1 MTVRRGR
8 CRRGLQSSRRRGTRS
23 RGGVSGLWEAGNEKT
38 RETVNEVIRTTYL
51 TMSALRCPRTEPS
64 TSAVVACPR
73 RSLSDDL
80 RGSTG
85 CSGEERSLSSSSE
98 GGGGRGSCLVRGR
111 KRKEM
116 RVAGMAG
123 GGGGGEEAGL
133 GIEYL
138 FILDGFPMRSVVFFD
153 SFVFDVI
160 GKQGSVW
167 GSPLLPRTWRAS
179 FPHFT
184 LPPERTNSSTADSGM
199 EYGRLR

>member
-1 MTVRRGR
+1 MGGGDATCDIGVGACVVGRGGVTVRRGR

-123 GGGGGEEAGL
+123 GRRRRRGGGTGDRVFIHL
-133 GIEYL
+133 G
-138 FILDGFPMRSVVFFD
+138 
-153 SFVFDVI
+153 
-160 GKQGSVW
+160 W
-167 GSPLLPRTWRAS
+167 
-179 FPHFT
+179 FPHAIRRFF
-184 LPPERTNSSTADSGM
+184 
-199 EYGRLR
+199 RLVRF